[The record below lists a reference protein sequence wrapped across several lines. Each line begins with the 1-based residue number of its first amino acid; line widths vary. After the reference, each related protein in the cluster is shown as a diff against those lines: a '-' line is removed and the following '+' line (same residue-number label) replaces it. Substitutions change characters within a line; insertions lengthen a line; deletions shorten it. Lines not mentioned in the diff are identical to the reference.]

1 MDADNPLL
9 NILFF
14 LVAAVIAVPLFR
26 RFGLGAILGYLFA
39 GILVGPQGLNL
50 IDQPESIL
58 HFSEIGVVLLLFII
72 GLELNPEKLWVMRN
86 QIALLGGGQIL
97 VTTVVVAGF
106 IFITV
111 SPSTVHA
118 VVIGLALA
126 LSSTAFAI
134 QLMAEKGILASPE
147 GRSGFAILLMQD
159 LAVIPILFIVQSF
172 ALGGGDDSGG
182 WWWGFVAVSALLI
195 SGRYLL
201 DPMLGLIAKYGG
213 RDIMTA
219 SSLMI
224 VVGAALLM
232 EVSGLSMGMGAFI
245 AGIMLA
251 NSRFRHQLETE
262 IEPFKALTLGLF
274 FIAVGMTLDI
284 DLFLSKPLLLLLAAL
299 ALMSVKCV
307 LIAGLFRLSGIPW
320 WHGMHMGL
328 LLSQGGEFAF
338 VIMSQSKGLEIL
350 PDHLVNEVTLVVGL
364 SMALTTPLV
373 MVFERLTCSKCAHD
387 PAEID
392 IRQDD
397 KLEALILGFGRFGQI
412 TGRIL
417 SANRIP
423 FAALDKDAA
432 HIQFVSHFG
441 NQIHFGDATRLDVL
455 EMAGIANARVV
466 VVAVDDPD
474 EAERIVTL
482 VRQRRPDATIIARA
496 RNRVSYLKL
505 TVAGADKVLR
515 EVFTD
520 SLNAATET
528 LVSLGYSTSEALR
541 TAEIFRQHDA
551 DLLDSAIEHHDD
563 LERII
568 EIGQQGR
575 RELEQLFSDD
585 KTI

>member
-1 MDADNPLL
+1 MDADNPFL

-14 LVAAVIAVPLFR
+14 LVAAMVTVPLFR
-26 RFGLGAILGYLFA
+26 RFGLGAILGYLCA
-39 GILVGPQGLNL
+39 GVAIGPQGLNFV
-50 IDQPESIL
+50 DQPESIL
-58 HFSEIGVVLLLFII
+58 HFSEIGIVLLLFII
-72 GLELNPEKLWVMRN
+72 GLELNPEKIWMMRN
-86 QIALLGGGQIL
+86 QIAFLGGGQL
-97 VTTVVVAGF
+97 LGTTLLVAGF
-106 IFITV
+106 VFFAV
-111 SPSTVHA
+111 SPGTMQTL
-118 VVIGLALA
+118 VIGLALA

-134 QLMAEKGILASPE
+134 QLMADKGILASPE

-172 ALGGGDDSGG
+172 GSAGGGSDGNWWSGLA
-182 WWWGFVAVSALLI
+182 AVSTLLI
-195 SGRYLL
+195 LGRYLL
-201 DPMLGLIAKYGG
+201 DPMLAAIAKYGG

-219 SSLMI
+219 SSLSI
-224 VVGAALLM
+224 VVSAALLM

-251 NSRFRHQLETE
+251 NSRFRHQLETD

-274 FIAVGMTLDI
+274 FIAVGMALDV
-284 DLFLSKPLLLLLAAL
+284 DLFLTRPIVLSLAAL
-299 ALMSVKCV
+299 ALMSAKCT
-307 LIAGLFRLSGIPW
+307 LIAGLFRLGGTPW
-320 WHGMHMGL
+320 WQGVHMGL
-328 LLSQGGEFAF
+328 ILSQGGEFAF
-338 VIMSQSKGLEIL
+338 VIMSQSKSLAIL
-350 PDHLVNEVTLVVGL
+350 PDNLADEITLVVGL

-373 MVFERLTCSKCAHD
+373 LAFEKMTCPVCAHD
-387 PAEID
+387 PEEID

-397 KLEALILGFGRFGQI
+397 KPEALILGFGRFGQI

-432 HIQFVSHFG
+432 HIQFVSQFG
-441 NQIHFGDATRLDVL
+441 NRIHFGDATRLDVL
-455 EMAGIANARVV
+455 EMAGVADARVV
-466 VVAVDDPD
+466 VVAIDDPG
-474 EAERIVTL
+474 EAERIVAL
-482 VRQRRPDATIIARA
+482 VRQRCPDAKIVARA
-496 RNRVSYLKL
+496 RNRVGYLKL

-541 TAEIFRQHDA
+541 TAEMFRQHDV

-563 LERII
+563 LDRII

-575 RELEQLFSDD
+575 RELEQLFADD

>member
-14 LVAAVIAVPLFR
+14 LVAAVVAVPVFR
-26 RFGLGAILGYLFA
+26 RFGLGAILGYLCA
-39 GILVGPQGLNL
+39 GIVIGPQGLNF

-72 GLELNPEKLWVMRN
+72 GLELNPERLWVMRN
-86 QIALLGGGQIL
+86 QIALLGGGQL
-97 VTTVVVAGF
+97 LATTSLVAGF
-106 IFITV
+106 VFIAV
-111 SPSTVHA
+111 SSSTAHA
-118 VVIGLALA
+118 IVIGLALA

-134 QLMAEKGILASPE
+134 QLMAEKGILASPA

-159 LAVIPILFIVQSF
+159 LAVIPILFIVQTF
-172 ALGGGDDSGG
+172 ASGGGDSGDN
-182 WWWGFVAVSALLI
+182 WWWGLVAVSTLLI
-195 SGRYLL
+195 LGRYLL
-201 DPMLGLIAKYGG
+201 DPMLGVIAKYGG

-219 SSLMI
+219 SSLLI

-232 EVSGLSMGMGAFI
+232 EVSGLSMAMGAFI

-251 NSRFRHQLETE
+251 NSKFRHQLETE

-274 FIAVGMTLDI
+274 FIAVGMTLDV
-284 DLFLSKPLLLLLAAL
+284 DLFLTRPIALLLAAL
-299 ALMSVKCV
+299 ALMSVKCI
-307 LIAGLFRLSGIPW
+307 LIAGLFRLGGIPW
-320 WHGMHMGL
+320 WQGVHMGL
-328 LLSQGGEFAF
+328 ILSQGGEFAF
-338 VIMSQSKGLEIL
+338 VIMSQSRNLAIL
-350 PDHLVNEVTLVVGL
+350 PDNLVNEVTLVVGL

-373 MVFERLTCSKCAHD
+373 LAFERLTCPVCAHD
-387 PAEID
+387 PQEID

-397 KLEALILGFGRFGQI
+397 KPEALILGFGRFGQI

-432 HIQFVSHFG
+432 HIEFVKHFG
-441 NQIHFGDATRLDVL
+441 NRIHFGDATRLDVL
-455 EMAGIANARVV
+455 EKAGLADARVV
-466 VVAVDDPD
+466 VVAVDDPG
-474 EAERIVTL
+474 EAERIVVL

-496 RNRVSYLKL
+496 RNRVGFLKL

-563 LERII
+563 LDRII

-575 RELEQLFSDD
+575 RELEQLFAND
-585 KTI
+585 KII